1 MAAKLMQVIWYDS
14 YGGGAAGLKHV
25 ETPVPTP
32 KNDEVLLKLEA
43 ASINPIDWKIQKGM
57 VRPFLP
63 RKFPFI
69 PVTDVAGEVVEFGS
83 DVKNFKAG
91 DKVVAKLDNTVTFM
105 FFFYSVALFLTA
117 GFFSYW

>member
-1 MAAKLMQVIWYDS
+1 MQ
-14 YGGGAAGLKHV
+14 HV

-69 PVTDVAGEVVEFGS
+69 PGKFNYIGS
-83 DVKNFKAG
+83 KY
-91 DKVVAKLDNTVTFM
+91 
-105 FFFYSVALFLTA
+105 FFYIYYL
-117 GFFSYW
+117 